1 MANNSI
7 CSHRERKRN
16 KARDKPKIRDCRML
30 LVWSLLTAALFVF
43 ELPVIFDTLSD
54 IRQSRSMQAYADE
67 FHRMTKQEIE
77 QEKERVRVYNA
88 EIAQKQMQNGFW
100 YQGAEA
106 GDPLYESL
114 LSRNTPGDDANIMA
128 ILDIPKI
135 NLYLPVG
142 HGTSDGLL
150 QYAAGH
156 MYGSSLPLG
165 GKDTNAIL
173 AGHTG
178 LSTAKLFTDIKKL
191 QPGDEVRIHV
201 LDEIHRYRILNKKT
215 VQQGPDEPPLLQMHQ
230 NADEITLYTCTPF
243 GINDSR
249 IILRA
254 ERIFPDLQRETEETN
269 LMETEQKMLRRLL
282 LCLVF
287 PVCTGSLGIITNRI
301 ISCNRWNRIKYGI
314 KK

>member
-1 MANNSI
+1 MTNNRI
-7 CSHRERKRN
+7 FFLRERNRN
-16 KARDKPKIRDCRML
+16 KARDKPKVRDSRILMASL
-30 LVWSLLTAALFVF
+30 LLTAAVLFF
-43 ELPVIFDTLSD
+43 ELPFIFNTLSA

-67 FHRMTKQEIE
+67 FHHQTEQEIE
-77 QEKERVRVYNA
+77 QEKQRVRSYNA

-106 GDPLYESL
+106 GDPRYESL
-114 LSRNTPGDDANIMA
+114 LSSDNAEDDANIMA
-128 ILDIPKI
+128 VLDIPKI
-135 NLYLPVG
+135 HLYLPVG
-142 HGTSDGLL
+142 HGTSDELL

-201 LDEIHRYRILNKKT
+201 LDEIHRYRILHKRT
-215 VQQGPDEPPLLQMHQ
+215 VQQGPDELPLLQMNQ

-243 GINDSR
+243 GINDAR

-254 ERIFPDLQRETEETN
+254 ERIYPDLPLKSEEKN
-269 LMETEQKMLRRLL
+269 FIKTEQKLLRRLL
-282 LCLVF
+282 LCIIV
-287 PVCTGSLGIITNRI
+287 PAGIVAFGVITNFKRDRK
-301 ISCNRWNRIKYGI
+301 NKGTE
-314 KK
+314 